1 MTKDQNYGTE
11 NKSGVRLIRRSDIG
25 VAMTIDTPP
34 GVTLST
40 VKKIARKVGVPI
52 ACLLLAG
59 SGTSAAAHDWGPYAP
74 KPGAPAIPV
83 GENVW
88 FGDSTSHTFWALP
101 R

>member
-1 MTKDQNYGTE
+1 M
-11 NKSGVRLIRRSDIG
+11 
-25 VAMTIDTPP
+25 
-34 GVTLST
+34 
-40 VKKIARKVGVPI
+40 PI